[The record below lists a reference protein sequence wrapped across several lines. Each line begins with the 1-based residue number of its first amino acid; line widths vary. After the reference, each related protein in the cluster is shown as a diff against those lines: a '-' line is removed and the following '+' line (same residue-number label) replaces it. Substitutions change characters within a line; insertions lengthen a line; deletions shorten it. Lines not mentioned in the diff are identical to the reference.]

1 MNQNEDLEKETVELQ
16 SEIRHLRQENE
27 RLREKISELEATMSE
42 RVAES
47 VKEAVKQAT
56 APLLEELSKARI
68 KIAKLNAIVKKDSTN
83 SSKPPSTNGL
93 KNKGVP
99 NSREK
104 SVKGQGG
111 QKGHKGSRLKL
122 PENMEELEKQGIL
135 ERRVE
140 DHTNGSSEYVSRF
153 TIDLEL
159 KVIVTEHRFAKG
171 APLPENL
178 YNEVSYGEGIKAQTV
193 LLLNEGIVA
202 YKRLCKIIS
211 SLTHGIVNLSTGTM
225 NKFQMDFAN
234 RLTETKELER
244 IKQDLLAGEVMNTD
258 DTTMRVLERIV
269 YPKNEEADSAV
280 TYERAEKKS
289 F

>member
-27 RLREKISELEATMSE
+27 RLREKVSELEATMSE

-178 YNEVSYGEGIKAQTV
+178 Y
-193 LLLNEGIVA
+193 
-202 YKRLCKIIS
+202 
-211 SLTHGIVNLSTGTM
+211 
-225 NKFQMDFAN
+225 
-234 RLTETKELER
+234 
-244 IKQDLLAGEVMNTD
+244 
-258 DTTMRVLERIV
+258 RVCL
-269 YPKNEEADSAV
+269 
-280 TYERAEKKS
+280 
-289 F
+289 